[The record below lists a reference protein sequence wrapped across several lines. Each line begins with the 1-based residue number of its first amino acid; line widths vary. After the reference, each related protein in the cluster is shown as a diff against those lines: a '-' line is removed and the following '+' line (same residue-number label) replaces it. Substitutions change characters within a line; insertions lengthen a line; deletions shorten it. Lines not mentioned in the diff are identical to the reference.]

1 MTPHTPRDTTEP
13 TLLYTGAPPF
23 GSVPAHRL
31 DVNDEVSPSSA
42 PGMSFSPTC
51 AEYGMVRHIALGG
64 GGHGDDEPMSAPAWM
79 EMEEHGWE
87 DRQRL
92 DLCPKVGGFT
102 RIACFGGV
110 VGAIVVRAG
119 WISWTWTH
127 PRGRRRRWP
136 RVSRSFRWVAPR
148 EPARRRSRRA
158 RPRARRIP
166 HPTGGSRTW
175 ECARFVDGVG
185 ARGTRG
191 RRRRPRECACRGKI
205 RASDTRRD
213 A

>member
-1 MTPHTPRDTTEP
+1 MMSLCRR
-13 TLLYTGAPPF
+13 LRGWRWRSTGGRIVSEDVAF
-23 GSVPAHRL
+23 GSL
-31 DVNDEVSPSSA
+31 SP
-42 PGMSFSPTC
+42 
-51 AEYGMVRHIALGG
+51 
-64 GGHGDDEPMSAPAWM
+64 
-79 EMEEHGWE
+79 
-87 DRQRL
+87 
-92 DLCPKVGGFT
+92 VGGFT
-102 RIACFGGV
+102 HFGGV

-148 EPARRRSRRA
+148 EPARRPSRRA

-191 RRRRPRECACRGKI
+191 RRRRPRGCACRGKI

-213 A
+213 DEDLRIGARPDVPLRTGFGCWKPRKNHFNTRVCDEWTAHNLGQKIA